1 MSVTIAPEQPD
12 TGGAPLS
19 RFYEKRLQWG

>member
-19 RFYEKRLQWG
+19 RFYEKRLQ